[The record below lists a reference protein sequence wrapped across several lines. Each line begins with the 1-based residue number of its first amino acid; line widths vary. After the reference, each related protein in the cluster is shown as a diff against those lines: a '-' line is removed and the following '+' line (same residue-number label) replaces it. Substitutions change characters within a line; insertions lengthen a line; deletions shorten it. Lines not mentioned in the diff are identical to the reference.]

1 MYVASHHSIE
11 LIFFTVWLH
20 MLMTREFLLFLEC
33 LWLHTAKL
41 PVSNLQH
48 GPQAQ
53 QNTLVPIM
61 QDCLNAVTEH
71 QKLQALVKGEWI
83 KGLLPQSTVRADYTV
98 QRIRG
103 NLRNGFVA

>member
-1 MYVASHHSIE
+1 M
-11 LIFFTVWLH
+11 
-20 MLMTREFLLFLEC
+20 
-33 LWLHTAKL
+33 
-41 PVSNLQH
+41 SNLQH
-48 GPQAQ
+48 GLLAQ

-71 QKLQALVKGEWI
+71 QKLQALVKGEWV
-83 KGLLPQSTVRADYTV
+83 KGLLPQSTVRADYTL